1 MFFQSGHHQQEQ
13 TKKKKNSHFQVHG
26 SKVLKLQPSQ
36 GQLCTGK
43 RRAWPSMAEMNLL
56 IRILLSPV
64 LGVQDSFSCKVCIFM
79 HVKTS
84 APLFSCTKPG
94 TSQIHS

>member
-1 MFFQSGHHQQEQ
+1 
-13 TKKKKNSHFQVHG
+13 
-26 SKVLKLQPSQ
+26 
-36 GQLCTGK
+36 
-43 RRAWPSMAEMNLL
+43 MAEMNLL

-64 LGVQDSFSCKVCIFM
+64 LGVQDSFSCKVCIFK
-79 HVKTS
+79 HAKTS

>member
-13 TKKKKNSHFQVHG
+13 TKKKKKSHFQVHG

-43 RRAWPSMAEMNLL
+43 RRAWPSMAEMNLQ

-64 LGVQDSFSCKVCIFM
+64 LGVQDSFSCKVSIFK
-79 HVKTS
+79 HAKTS
-84 APLFSCTKPG
+84 APLFSCTKHG

>member
-13 TKKKKNSHFQVHG
+13 TKKKQPLSSSWQQGTKITTITGAIMHWKKEGIAFHG
-26 SKVLKLQPSQ
+26 RNEP
-36 GQLCTGK
+36 
-43 RRAWPSMAEMNLL
+43 L

-64 LGVQDSFSCKVCIFM
+64 LGVQDSFSCKVCIFK
-79 HVKTS
+79 HAKTS